1 MSRKLEIDSHYIH
14 RTTLFSMYGSDGGCV
29 VFLGDSITEMC
40 EWQEFF
46 PEIRIIN
53 RGISGDSTA
62 GVLNRLDQII
72 GLNPEKIFLTI
83 GVNDLQRHYPMDE
96 VISNIRE
103 IILKL
108 SGSTGAIIF
117 LQSIL
122 PVREM
127 MLQTG
132 IKNST
137 IDEVNASLAVMAREL
152 NIQFLDNNA
161 LLKDISGNLS
171 LDFTSDGLHLNGY
184 AYSRWA
190 MNIKEK
196 VIG

>member
-14 RTTLFSMYGSDGGCV
+14 RTTLFSMFGSDGGGV

-40 EWQEFF
+40 DWQEFF

-62 GVLNRLDQII
+62 GVLNRLDQIT

-83 GVNDLQRHYPMDE
+83 GVNDLQRHYPKDE

-103 IILKL
+103 IILQL
-108 SGSTGAIIF
+108 TGFTGAIIF

-137 IDEVNASLAVMAREL
+137 IDEVNASLAVMAEEL
-152 NIQFLDNNA
+152 NVQFLDNNA

-171 LDFTSDGLHLNGY
+171 LDFTSDGLHLNGS

-190 MNIKEK
+190 ENIREK

>member
-14 RTTLFSMYGSDGGCV
+14 RTTLFSMFGSDGGGV

-62 GVLNRLDQII
+62 GVLNRLDQIT
-72 GLNPEKIFLTI
+72 GLKPEKIFLTI
-83 GVNDLQRHYPMDE
+83 GVNDLQRHYPKDE

-103 IILKL
+103 IILQL
-108 SGSTGAIIF
+108 TGFTGAIIF

-137 IDEVNASLAVMAREL
+137 IDEVNASLAVMAEEL
-152 NIQFLDNNA
+152 NVQFLDNNA

-190 MNIKEK
+190 ENIREK

>member
-14 RTTLFSMYGSDGGCV
+14 RTTLFSMFGSDGGGV

-40 EWQEFF
+40 DWQEFF

-62 GVLNRLDQII
+62 GVLNRLDQIT

-83 GVNDLQRHYPMDE
+83 GVNDLQRHYPKDE

-103 IILKL
+103 IILQL
-108 SGSTGAIIF
+108 TGFTGAIIF

-137 IDEVNASLAVMAREL
+137 IDEVNASLAVMAKEL
-152 NIQFLDNNA
+152 NVQFLDNNA

-171 LDFTSDGLHLNGY
+171 PDFTSDGLHLNGS

-190 MNIKEK
+190 ENIREK

>member
-14 RTTLFSMYGSDGGCV
+14 RTTLFSMYGSGGGCV

-184 AYSRWA
+184 AYARWA